1 MRKDILKYT
10 QNREL
15 SWLKFNQRVLEE
27 AQDPS
32 VPLLERM
39 KFVANS
45 LLVGCSKVGVNVAVA
60 APKSLW
66 PDEKLIET
74 CKGFAEAAGSTVEVS
89 DQLDVVEGADM
100 LYTDVWFSMGEEK
113 KEQERTRLALPY
125 QVNAELMKR
134 TGKSTTLFSHCLPAN
149 KGKEVT
155 EDVFESEASVV
166 FDEAENRLHTI
177 KAIMVATLGD

>member
-1 MRKDILKYT
+1 MLGDGR
-10 QNREL
+10 N
-15 SWLKFNQRVLEE
+15 N
-27 AQDPS
+27 
-32 VPLLERM
+32 
-39 KFVANS
+39 VANS

-74 CKGFAEAAGSTVEVS
+74 CKAFAEAAGSTVEVS
-89 DQLDVVEGADM
+89 DKLDVVEGADM

-113 KEQERTRLALPY
+113 KEQERTKLALPY
-125 QVNAELMKR
+125 QVNAELMKK

-177 KAIMVATLGD
+177 KAIMVATLGE